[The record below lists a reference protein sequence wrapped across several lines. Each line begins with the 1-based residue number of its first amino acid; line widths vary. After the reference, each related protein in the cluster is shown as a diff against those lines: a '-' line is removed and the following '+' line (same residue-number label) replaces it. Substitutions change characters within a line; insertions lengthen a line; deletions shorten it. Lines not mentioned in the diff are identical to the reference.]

1 MAEELLALALEDVR
15 AFFFLPT
22 ATAFLSSRR
31 RGEGSRLESMSPYI
45 FFLWCGK
52 SLAIINLILKA
63 YINA

>member
-15 AFFFLPT
+15 DFFLPT

-31 RGEGSRLESMSPYI
+31 RGEGSKFESMSPYI